1 MDGRAFRV
9 VDREWLAV
17 MGSGGGVAFGFGRQ
31 GLCLEMPFEVTGA
44 DSLAPR
50 LPGLAGESAGR
61 RAVEDADIGVTYLRG
76 WPLLDA

>member
-1 MDGRAFRV
+1 
-9 VDREWLAV
+9 
-17 MGSGGGVAFGFGRQ
+17 
-31 GLCLEMPFEVTGA
+31 MPFFEVTWA